1 MQKGETMK
9 YEITEEAE
17 KALEYCKKCERE
29 NTCFTEG
36 AVIRT
41 LTGKYIDV
49 ANPHPDMICIQDI
62 AEGLAYNYRFGGL
75 FKNKVT
81 IAEHSIDVY
90 IYTMGLLESLK
101 LDQSITELVSS
112 LMHDASEAYIRDI
125 PSPIK
130 RFLTDYVALEDKLM
144 SCIAYKYGF
153 DWPVSAV
160 VKKADGICLKMEWL
174 NNLSQK
180 PTLVYKSSA
189 AKRSWLDML
198 ERYININN

>member
-49 ANPHPDMICIQDI
+49 ANPHPDMICLEDI

-90 IYTMGLLESLK
+90 IATKQLQEFSQ
-101 LDQSITELVSS
+101 LDKSITERVSA
-112 LMHDASEAYIRDI
+112 LLHDASEAYLRDM
-125 PSPIK
+125 PSPVK
-130 RFLTDYVALEDKLM
+130 SYLPDYRALEDKVM
-144 SCIAYKYGF
+144 SCIAYKYDF
-153 DWPVSAV
+153 QWPVLDIIKQADLMCLNKEWSDNLKERSILLWNSRYA
-160 VKKADGICLKMEWL
+160 KKA
-174 NNLSQK
+174 
-180 PTLVYKSSA
+180 
-189 AKRSWLDML
+189 WLDRL
-198 ERYININN
+198 ECYININN